1 MEPPIVAHHHRGSGE
16 EKEETEEA
24 TAGTV
29 DTELAG
35 TEGNLG
41 AGTTEGGGGGAG
53 V

>member
-1 MEPPIVAHHHRGSGE
+1 MVLPTVAHHHPSG
-16 EKEETEEA
+16 KEGTEEA

-29 DTELAG
+29 ATELAG

-41 AGTTEGGGGGAG
+41 ADTTEGGGGGAG